1 MIRNNYANAPNPKHA
16 ITFAIVSV
24 AILILPL
31 FWSPLNDQ
39 RFTPLATTTPTTVK
53 DLFSPTP
60 APQVAVAPP
69 TAIPAVQAQATPTPH
84 SNPVARTTPAVAPSA
99 SPPSTPAPTLASTPA
114 PSASETPDTVAASN
128 EPTRTD
134 AGKFQ
139 DPTLEFSGQLRRIVL
154 SLLVTTALIAF
165 TLRAA
170 RKHIPALGGQKPLSF
185 MKVLAREAISPTQS
199 LALVQVG
206 TKILL
211 VGLSEQNM
219 TTLSEFSEADL
230 ESLIPKAPEP
240 EARTAKSV
248 YGDVLRHY
256 LSIVPGLGAKK

>member
-1 MIRNNYANAPNPKHA
+1 MRNNYATPPNPKHA

-53 DLFSPTP
+53 DLFSATP

-69 TAIPAVQAQATPTPH
+69 PLATPATQPT
-84 SNPVARTTPAVAPSA
+84 PVAKATPLATPGLTVSPSA
-99 SPPSTPAPTLASTPA
+99 SATPKALTT
-114 PSASETPDTVAASN
+114 N
-128 EPTRTD
+128 EPSHIE
-134 AGKFQ
+134 AAKFQ

-170 RKHIPALGGQKPLSF
+170 RNHIPALGGQKPLSF

-206 TKILL
+206 AKVLL

-230 ESLIPKAPEP
+230 ESLIPKAAEP

>member
-1 MIRNNYANAPNPKHA
+1 MIRNNYAPPPNPKHA

-39 RFTPLATTTPTTVK
+39 RFTPLATTTPITVQ
-53 DLFSPTP
+53 DLYSPTP
-60 APQVAVAPP
+60 APQVAVVPP
-69 TAIPAVQAQATPTPH
+69 LATPAATPQATPAPKTT
-84 SNPVARTTPAVAPSA
+84 PVAKASPAVTPPA
-99 SPPSTPAPTLASTPA
+99 SPVATPA
-114 PSASETPDTVAASN
+114 PSASETPLAVQSEN
-128 EPTRTD
+128 EPPRSE
-134 AGKFQ
+134 GNYQ
-139 DPTLEFSGQLRRIVL
+139 DPTMEFSSQLRRIVL
-154 SLLVTTALIAF
+154 SLLVITALIAF

-170 RKHIPALGGQKPLSF
+170 RNHIPALGGNKPLSF

-206 TKILL
+206 PKILL

-219 TTLSEFSEADL
+219 TTLSEFTDADI

>member
-1 MIRNNYANAPNPKHA
+1 MRNNYATPPNPKHA

-53 DLFSPTP
+53 DLFSATP
-60 APQVAVAPP
+60 APQVEVAPP
-69 TAIPAVQAQATPTPH
+69 PLATPATQPT
-84 SNPVARTTPAVAPSA
+84 PVAKATPLATPGLTVSPSA
-99 SPPSTPAPTLASTPA
+99 SATPKALTT
-114 PSASETPDTVAASN
+114 N
-128 EPTRTD
+128 EPSHIE
-134 AGKFQ
+134 AAKFQ

-170 RKHIPALGGQKPLSF
+170 RNHIPALGGQKPLSF

-206 TKILL
+206 AKVLL

-230 ESLIPKAPEP
+230 ESLIPKAAEP

>member
-1 MIRNNYANAPNPKHA
+1 MMRNNYATPPNPKHA
-16 ITFAIVSV
+16 ITFALVSV

-39 RFTPLATTTPTTVK
+39 RFTPLATTTPMTVSQI
-53 DLFSPTP
+53 LATP
-60 APQVAVAPP
+60 VAVA
-69 TAIPAVQAQATPTPH
+69 TGTPTPRALE
-84 SNPVARTTPAVAPSA
+84 VARTSLEAAGPE
-99 SPPSTPAPTLASTPA
+99 
-114 PSASETPDTVAASN
+114 ASETPAATPQVVVAGNDTTSVVESA
-128 EPTRTD
+128 RY
-134 AGKFQ
+134 Q
-139 DPTLEFSGQLRRIVL
+139 DPTMEFSGQLRRIVL
-154 SLLVTTALIAF
+154 SLLVVTALIAF

-170 RKHIPALGGQKPLSF
+170 RNHIPALGGQKPLSF
-185 MKVLAREAISPTQS
+185 MKILAREAISPTQS

-219 TTLSEFSEADL
+219 TTLSEFSESDL

>member
-1 MIRNNYANAPNPKHA
+1 MMRNNYSPSPNPKHA
-16 ITFAIVSV
+16 ITFAVVSV

-39 RFTPLATTTPTTVK
+39 RFTPLATTTPLTVGQVLATPLIQASPVVVAATPNALAVAQTT
-53 DLFSPTP
+53 LEAAATAEAAESPTATP
-60 APQVAVAPP
+60 NQDTPQVAE
-69 TAIPAVQAQATPTPH
+69 
-84 SNPVARTTPAVAPSA
+84 SA
-99 SPPSTPAPTLASTPA
+99 
-114 PSASETPDTVAASN
+114 
-128 EPTRTD
+128 
-134 AGKFQ
+134 KFQ
-139 DPTLEFSGQLRRIVL
+139 DPTTEFSGQLRRMVL
-154 SLLVTTALIAF
+154 SLLVITALIAF

-170 RKHIPALGGQKPLSF
+170 RNHIPSLGGQKPLSF
-185 MKVLAREAISPTQS
+185 MKVLAREAISPHQS
-199 LALVQVG
+199 LTLVQVG
-206 TKILL
+206 AKILL

-240 EARTAKSV
+240 EARTAKAV